1 MVSKTPTVPSVVS
14 MTPEVLPLA
23 SSPPA
28 ASATLSRSSFPF
40 VSPPPDPVVQS
51 VPIKKRKPTKRIDG
65 ATKRTKSVKIPVKN
79 LNVYETLKEMKE
91 EAEKEGDD
99 QKLRDIT
106 RVKKGLMLIGEVNGE
121 ENRIKL

>member
-1 MVSKTPTVPSVVS
+1 M
-14 MTPEVLPLA
+14 
-23 SSPPA
+23 
-28 ASATLSRSSFPF
+28 
-40 VSPPPDPVVQS
+40 QS

-79 LNVYETLKEMKE
+79 LDVYETLKEMKE

-106 RVKKGLMLIGEVNGE
+106 RVKKGLMWIGEVNGE